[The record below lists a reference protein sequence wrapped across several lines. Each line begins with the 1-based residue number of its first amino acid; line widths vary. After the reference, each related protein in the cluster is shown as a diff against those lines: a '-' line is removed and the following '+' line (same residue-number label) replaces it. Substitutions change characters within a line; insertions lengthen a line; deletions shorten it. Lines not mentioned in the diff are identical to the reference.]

1 MPRKIRTSGD
11 MRAYLAELMVDVQAG
26 KVNIDKASQIT
37 KMAAQVHES
46 LYSEVKI
53 ARLKHE
59 LSKEQHKFGDLDLGG
74 APERVDG
81 EGGEA

>member
-1 MPRKIRTSGD
+1 
-11 MRAYLAELMVDVQAG
+11 MRDYLVGLMVDVQAG
-26 KVNIDKASQIT
+26 RVNIDKASQIT

-53 ARLKHE
+53 ARLKFE
-59 LSKEQHKFGDLDLGG
+59 LTKEAHRFGDLDLGG